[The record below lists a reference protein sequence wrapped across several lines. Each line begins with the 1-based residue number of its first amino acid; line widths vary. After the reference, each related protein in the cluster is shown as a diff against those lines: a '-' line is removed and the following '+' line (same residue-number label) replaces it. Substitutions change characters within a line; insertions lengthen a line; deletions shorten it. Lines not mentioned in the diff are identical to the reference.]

1 MVTPA
6 IEPSVNVSDT
16 VDLDRHDRRLLVALQ
31 ADGRLTNQELAER
44 IGLSAS
50 QCSRRRRRLEECG
63 VISGYHAVLDRELT
77 GFGLVSMISVTL
89 ASHDADN
96 AARLAALL
104 DGCPEV
110 LEAHSLTGEMD
121 YTIKVVT
128 ADLRALSD
136 FIRETLLPH
145 AAVANVKTAI
155 VLDTLKESRAL
166 PLERTGG
173 RS

>member
-1 MVTPA
+1 MSES
-6 IEPSVNVSDT
+6 I
-16 VDLDRHDRRLLVALQ
+16 DLDAADRRLLLALQ

-44 IGLSAS
+44 IGLSPS
-50 QCSRRRRRLEECG
+50 QCSRRRRRLEEG
-63 VISGYHAVLDRELT
+63 GAILGYHAVLDRARV
-77 GFGLVSMISVTL
+77 GFDLVSIVSVTL
-89 ASHDADN
+89 AAHDPDN

-136 FIRETLLPH
+136 FISATLLPH
-145 AAVANVKTAI
+145 ASVQNVKTAI
-155 VLDTLKESRAL
+155 VLDTLKESLAL
-166 PLERTGG
+166 PLV
-173 RS
+173 